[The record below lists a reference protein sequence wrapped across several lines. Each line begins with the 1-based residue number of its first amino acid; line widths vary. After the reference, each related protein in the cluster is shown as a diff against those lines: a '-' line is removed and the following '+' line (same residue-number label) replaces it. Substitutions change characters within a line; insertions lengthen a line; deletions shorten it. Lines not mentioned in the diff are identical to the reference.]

1 MSKAALITGAAKRIG
16 AEIAIELA
24 KSGYD
29 IALHYNSSEDEA
41 LRTQEE
47 ILKIGVQCRLF
58 KGDLEDKVY
67 LSELIKAVYS
77 SFPDLNVLVNNAS
90 IFERA
95 SIPDTDFE
103 LFEKLIDV
111 NLKAPYFL
119 IKEFAKVCG
128 SGNIINI
135 LDTKITKNQNV
146 YAAYILSRKALSDL
160 TKIAA
165 VEFAPRIRVNGI
177 CPGLILP
184 AENESE
190 EYVERLIQKNLVK
203 RKGSPENITS
213 TVKFLL
219 ENDFITGEIIKVDG
233 GENLIC

>member
-1 MSKAALITGAAKRIG
+1 MRKAVLITGAAKRIG

-24 KSGYD
+24 RSGYD
-29 IALHYNSSEDEA
+29 IALHYNFSEEEA
-41 LRTQEE
+41 LEAQSMIR
-47 ILKIGVQCRLF
+47 KIGVDCRLF
-58 KGDLEDKVY
+58 KGDLKDKVY

-77 SFPDLNVLVNNAS
+77 SFPNLSVLINNAS
-90 IFERA
+90 IFKRA
-95 SIPDTDFE
+95 SILDTKFE
-103 LFEKLIDV
+103 LFEELVDV

-119 IKEFAKVCG
+119 IKEFASVCE

-146 YAAYILSRKALSDL
+146 YAAYILTKKALSEL

-184 AENESE
+184 AINESE
-190 EYVERLIQKNLVK
+190 EYIERLEKKILLQRRGDPKNI
-203 RKGSPENITS
+203 SS

-219 ENDFITGEIIKVDG
+219 ENDFITGEIIQVDG
-233 GENLIC
+233 GESLI

>member
-1 MSKAALITGAAKRIG
+1 MRKAVLITGAAKRIG

-29 IALHYNSSEDEA
+29 IALHYNLSEKDA
-41 LRTQEE
+41 LQTQRT
-47 ILKIGVQCRLF
+47 IRKTGVECRLF
-58 KGDLEDKVY
+58 KGDLKDKVY
-67 LSELIKAVYS
+67 LSELIKAAYS
-77 SFPDLNVLVNNAS
+77 SFPNLSVLINNAS
-90 IFERA
+90 IFKRA
-95 SIPDTDFE
+95 SISNTKFE
-103 LFEKLIDV
+103 LFEELIDV

-119 IKEFAKVCG
+119 IKEFASVCG

-135 LDTKITKNQNV
+135 LDTKITTNQNV
-146 YAAYILSRKALSDL
+146 YAAYILTKKALAEL

-184 AENESE
+184 ATDESD
-190 EYVERLIQKNLVK
+190 EYVERLEKKILLQ
-203 RKGSPENITS
+203 RKGSPKNISS

-219 ENDFITGEIIKVDG
+219 ENDFMTGEIIKVDG
-233 GENLIC
+233 GESLI

>member
-1 MSKAALITGAAKRIG
+1 MRKAALITGAAKRIG
-16 AEIAIELA
+16 SEIAIELA

-29 IALHYNSSEDEA
+29 IALHYNSSEQEA
-41 LRTQEE
+41 LQTQKRIRET
-47 ILKIGVQCRLF
+47 GVECRLF
-58 KGDLEDKVY
+58 KGDLKDKVY

-77 SFPDLNVLVNNAS
+77 SFPNLSALINNAS
-90 IFERA
+90 IFKRD
-95 SIPDTDFE
+95 SISDTKLE
-103 LFEKLIDV
+103 LFEELIDV

-119 IKEFAKVCG
+119 IKEFASVCG

-135 LDTKITKNQNV
+135 TDTKITTNQNV
-146 YAAYILSRKALSDL
+146 YAAYILTRKALADL

-184 AENESE
+184 ATDESD
-190 EYVERLIQKNLVK
+190 EYIERLEKKILLQ
-203 RKGSPENITS
+203 RKGSPKNISS

-219 ENDFITGEIIKVDG
+219 ENDFITGEILKIDG
-233 GENLIC
+233 GESLK